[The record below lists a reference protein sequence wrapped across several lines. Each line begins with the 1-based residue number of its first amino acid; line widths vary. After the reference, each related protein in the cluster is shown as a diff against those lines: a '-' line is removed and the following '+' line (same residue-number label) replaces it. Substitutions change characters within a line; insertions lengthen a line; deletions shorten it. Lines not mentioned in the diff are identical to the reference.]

1 MIHAASLR
9 PIVVL
14 FLAVAISAC
23 SDQCGNHVARQ
34 FSDPTGEHVAVLFQ
48 SDCGVTTGYSSHV
61 SLLAE
66 DEEPGEDGNLFVAD
80 TNHGAAPPA
89 AAGGPR
95 VEMEWQA
102 PDRLLIS
109 YDRRARVFKK
119 VTQLRGVTIDYRL
132 I

>member
-1 MIHAASLR
+1 ML
-9 PIVVL
+9 
-14 FLAVAISAC
+14 
-23 SDQCGNHVARQ
+23 
-34 FSDPTGEHVAVLFQ
+34 DPTGQYVAVLFQ
-48 SDCGVTTGYSSHV
+48 RDCGATIGFSSQV
-61 SLLAE
+61 SLLSE
-66 DEEPGEDGNLFVAD
+66 GEEPGEGGNLFVAD

-89 AAGGPR
+89 ASGGPR

-119 VTQLRGVTIDYRL
+119 VTQLRGVTIDYRP